1 MRSRIDALLSRHN
14 TDLTF
19 SIDMR
24 SIDLYALRLT
34 DKPFKAGMCL
44 HMDGSTNLKKRS
56 YGTRNGIGYLSH
68 NAGFGIPSQRFIP
81 ERTGSSGH
89 YVCRHFGR

>member
-19 SIDMR
+19 SMDMR

-44 HMDGSTNLKKRS
+44 HMDGSTNLKTLIRYTERYRIS
-56 YGTRNGIGYLSH
+56 LS
-68 NAGFGIPSQRFIP
+68 
-81 ERTGSSGH
+81 
-89 YVCRHFGR
+89 